1 MKTTYKIFLTTILI
15 NSFFNFNLNAIEIL
29 EVEMLDSYKVSRDFP
44 GKLLP
49 SEQSRL
55 AFEIPGKIKS
65 LNVDVGDKVKKGQ
78 VLAELDDRE
87 AVAQLNQS
95 KAKYDLAVQVLNRF
109 KDLRTKG
116 HISIQDLDRANSEEL
131 VAKSQYEFY
140 KVKFEQTKLLAPFD
154 GVVQDRY
161 LDTGSVIN
169 GGIPILEI
177 LDSKNV
183 KAHISIPISY
193 IDKIKIGDS
202 YNFDIGDTSAKAKLQ
217 RLAPMSLGG
226 SNNRLA
232 VFVFDTFFNPGSVA
246 TLKLNT
252 IEKGRGYV
260 PAEENKKSSAAIGTI
275 FTDSIFTP
283 IKNVKYSVENFRV
296 EQKTDYEK
304 LVFEIM
310 TDGSINPQDALT
322 DAARILIHHFMLFSD
337 ERITLEADEIAKTET
352 YDEESLHMRQLLK
365 TKLIDMDLSVRALNC
380 LKAAEVDTLGDL
392 VSFNKNDLMK
402 FRNFG
407 KKSLTELE
415 ELVNIKGLSFGM
427 DLSKYKLDKD

>member
-1 MKTTYKIFLTTILI
+1 
-15 NSFFNFNLNAIEIL
+15 
-29 EVEMLDSYKVSRDFP
+29 MLDSYKVSRDFP

-95 KAKYDLAVQVLNRF
+95 KAKYDLALQVLNRF

-154 GVVQDRY
+154 GIVQDRY

-252 IEKGRGYV
+252 IEKGRGTWV
-260 PAEENKKSSAAIGTI
+260 
-275 FTDSIFTP
+275 P
-283 IKNVKYSVENFRV
+283 IKSLSQS
-296 EQKTDYEK
+296 EQGIWAIYTINEERKVVRD
-304 LVFEIM
+304 LVDVIYFE
-310 TDGSINPQDALT
+310 GEYAFVNG
-322 DAARILIHHFMLFSD
+322 
-337 ERITLEADEIAKTET
+337 TLK
-352 YDEESLHMRQLLK
+352 
-365 TKLIDMDLSVRALNC
+365 N
-380 LKAAEVDTLGDL
+380 GDL
-392 VSFNKNDLMK
+392 VILGGAQKIIE
-402 FRNFG
+402 G
-407 KKSLTELE
+407 KIL
-415 ELVNIKGLSFGM
+415 N
-427 DLSKYKLDKD
+427 

>member
-116 HISIQDLDRANSEEL
+116 HISVQDLDRANSEEL

-154 GVVQDRY
+154 GIVQDRY

-252 IEKGRGYV
+252 IEKGRGTWV
-260 PAEENKKSSAAIGTI
+260 
-275 FTDSIFTP
+275 P
-283 IKNVKYSVENFRV
+283 IKSLSQS
-296 EQKTDYEK
+296 EQGIWAIYTINEERKVVRD
-304 LVFEIM
+304 LVDVIYFE
-310 TDGSINPQDALT
+310 GEYAFVNG
-322 DAARILIHHFMLFSD
+322 
-337 ERITLEADEIAKTET
+337 TLK
-352 YDEESLHMRQLLK
+352 
-365 TKLIDMDLSVRALNC
+365 N
-380 LKAAEVDTLGDL
+380 GDL
-392 VSFNKNDLMK
+392 VILGGAQKIIE
-402 FRNFG
+402 G
-407 KKSLTELE
+407 KIL
-415 ELVNIKGLSFGM
+415 N
-427 DLSKYKLDKD
+427 